1 MGKIDINKDQKLLT
15 NSVGILVMLFCVK
28 VLLNLGCL
36 IP

>member
-1 MGKIDINKDQKLLT
+1 MQKIDINKHQKLLT
-15 NSVGILVMLFCVK
+15 KLVAIPMMLFCVK